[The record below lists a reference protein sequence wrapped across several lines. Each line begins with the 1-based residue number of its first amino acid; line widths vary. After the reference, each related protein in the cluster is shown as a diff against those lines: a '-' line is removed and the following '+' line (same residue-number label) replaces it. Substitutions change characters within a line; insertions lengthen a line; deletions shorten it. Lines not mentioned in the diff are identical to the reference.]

1 MAGTVG
7 EAFDRLQGLKVVPK
21 APHSETCKCF
31 STSPKPTRTI
41 VLSTTVVHEPN
52 REDIMTDKEKDSE
65 GTDQDKSEETAMDRK
80 LDQIANKAARKGI
93 ETEQRFDEEHG
104 IFTK

>member
-1 MAGTVG
+1 
-7 EAFDRLQGLKVVPK
+7 
-21 APHSETCKCF
+21 
-31 STSPKPTRTI
+31 
-41 VLSTTVVHEPN
+41 
-52 REDIMTDKEKDSE
+52 MTDKKNDFE
-65 GTDQDKSEETAMDRK
+65 GTDEEKSKETAMDRK

>member
-1 MAGTVG
+1 
-7 EAFDRLQGLKVVPK
+7 
-21 APHSETCKCF
+21 
-31 STSPKPTRTI
+31 
-41 VLSTTVVHEPN
+41 
-52 REDIMTDKEKDSE
+52 MTDKKKDSE
-65 GTDQDKSEETAMDRK
+65 KTDQDKSEETAMDRK